1 MGVIAETADRVAVMY
16 AGRIAEIGPVAEV
29 IHRPQHP
36 YTRGLMGSIP
46 NMASDAERLTQIE
59 GSMPRL
65 TAIPTGCAFHPR
77 CPQAFARCHAERPE
91 LMAAGPGQAACWLA
105 DASTRHAA

>member
-16 AGRIAEIGPVAEV
+16 AGRIAEIGPVAEI

-36 YTRGLMGSIP
+36 YTRGLMSSIP
-46 NMASDAERLTQIE
+46 SIAAEREELAQIE
-59 GSMPRL
+59 GAMPRL

-77 CPQAFARCHAERPE
+77 CPHAFERCHRERPE
-91 LMAAGPGQAACWLA
+91 LMRATATLAACWLA
-105 DASTRHAA
+105 SP